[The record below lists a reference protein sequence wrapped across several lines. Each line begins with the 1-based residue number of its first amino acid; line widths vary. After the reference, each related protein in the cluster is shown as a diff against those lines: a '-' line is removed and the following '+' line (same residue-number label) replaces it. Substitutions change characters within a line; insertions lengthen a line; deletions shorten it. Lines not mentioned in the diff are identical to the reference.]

1 MFLSLLDEWEK
12 TQSRLFKSSN
22 KHKQVATWCFL
33 FGKFS
38 PNGDF
43 FLNGKKIGDLCF
55 LNCPNFE
62 KKGDYSK
69 SSDSIL
75 SSSG

>member
-1 MFLSLLDEWEK
+1 LFLSLLDEWEK
-12 TQSRLFKSSN
+12 RQSRLFKSSN

-43 FLNGKKIGDLCF
+43 FQNGKQLVIYVF
-55 LNCPNFE
+55 
-62 KKGDYSK
+62 
-69 SSDSIL
+69 
-75 SSSG
+75 